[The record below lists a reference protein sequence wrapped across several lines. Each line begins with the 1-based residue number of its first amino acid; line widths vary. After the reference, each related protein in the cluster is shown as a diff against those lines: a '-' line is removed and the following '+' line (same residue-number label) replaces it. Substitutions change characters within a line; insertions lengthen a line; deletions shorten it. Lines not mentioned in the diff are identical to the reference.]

1 MLNYS
6 IELIPVSKVT
16 ESKLCIFLR
25 FVICIFK
32 LSSRKA
38 VQDFSHQ
45 QWVTI
50 IFQISKMYQMIS
62 KIISSSYLH
71 QNLTDIPQTS
81 LHVRFRIYHFP
92 DHQCKVNSCLHYFY
106 STFLDKI
113 HIIFSYS
120 VLQCIS
126 HLPYLSTSSEVRAVY
141 LCFQYYPSTVGY
153 TQRSS
158 IQHCSS

>member
-1 MLNYS
+1 MENLYYFYNFAVAKWEVKKNLKIKTNAVTNILVCKSLLYMLNYS

-25 FVICIFK
+25 SVICIFK

-62 KIISSSYLH
+62 KIVSSSYLH

-81 LHVRFRIYHFP
+81 LHVPFRIYHFP
-92 DHQCKVNSCLHYFY
+92 DH
-106 STFLDKI
+106 
-113 HIIFSYS
+113 
-120 VLQCIS
+120 
-126 HLPYLSTSSEVRAVY
+126 
-141 LCFQYYPSTVGY
+141 
-153 TQRSS
+153 
-158 IQHCSS
+158 

>member
-1 MLNYS
+1 MENLYYFYNFAAAKWEVKKIKTHAVTNILVCKSLLYMLNYS

-16 ESKLCIFLR
+16 ESNLCIFLR
-25 FVICIFK
+25 SVICIFK

-81 LHVRFRIYHFP
+81 LHVPFRIYHFP
-92 DHQCKVNSCLHYFY
+92 DH
-106 STFLDKI
+106 
-113 HIIFSYS
+113 
-120 VLQCIS
+120 
-126 HLPYLSTSSEVRAVY
+126 
-141 LCFQYYPSTVGY
+141 
-153 TQRSS
+153 
-158 IQHCSS
+158 